1 MTRETQ
7 ETTFTDNPNVY
18 QHAEGI
24 EEEDVYVN
32 AEYYTVDKTP
42 ATSDKKFLSIIRPF
56 LPVAVGWVILLVIM
70 APRIHFTS
78 VISTKLSNEIK
89 SSDQANQY
97 LSAVI
102 KANENFSS
110 LTDQLK
116 AENQQLK
123 EENQQVKAENQQVK
137 AENQQVKAENQ
148 QVKAESQQVKA
159 ESQQVKAENQKVKA
173 ENQQVKAENQKVK
186 AENQQLRAGKET
198 NSTTSPFWTM
208 PTPTWM
214 AFPNTTSPGWNQTVW
229 NQTEGRSYFNKRKK
243 RQTDPCQSGWFHF
256 QDSCYVIWSNTSSSW
271 EEARDDCRGKT
282 ADLVVMESPE
292 EQEFI
297 SNITRTSL
305 GISSYWINL
314 RAEADG
320 WQFVN
325 GSDLTKD
332 VWMKQPADGHRCAIF
347 TQESDGWK
355 AVSCDVK
362 NGWICEKKAD

>member
-7 ETTFTDNPNVY
+7 ETTFTDNVY
-18 QHAEGI
+18 EFG
-24 EEEDVYVN
+24 DYN
-32 AEYYTVDKTP
+32 TGDKTP
-42 ATSDKKFLSIIRPF
+42 ATP
-56 LPVAVGWVILLVIM
+56 LPSV
-70 APRIHFTS
+70 TS

-97 LSAVI
+97 LSVAM
-102 KANENFSS
+102 KAYEHFNSV
-110 LTDQLK
+110 TDQL
-116 AENQQLK
+116 
-123 EENQQVKAENQQVK
+123 KAENQQVK

-148 QVKAESQQVKA
+148 QLKAENQQLKAENQQVKA
-159 ESQQVKAENQKVKA
+159 ENQQVKEENQKVKEENQQVKAENRKVKAENQQVKAENQKVKA
-173 ENQQVKAENQKVK
+173 ENQQVKAENQ
-186 AENQQLRAGKET
+186 QLRAGHET
-198 NSTTSPFWTM
+198 T

-214 AFPNTTSPGWNQTVW
+214 ALPETTSPGWNQ
-229 NQTEGRSYFNKRKK
+229 RSSYFYKRKK
-243 RQTDPCQSGWFHF
+243 RQTEPCQSGWFHF
-256 QDSCYVIWSNTSSSW
+256 QDSCYVIWSNTGSSW

-282 ADLVVMESPE
+282 ADLVVIESPE

-305 GISSYWINL
+305 GISSYWIGL
-314 RAEADG
+314 RAEAGG